1 MRRIVCL
8 SSAAAVSS
16 LSVATAVAN
25 SATLTAVP
33 ARFIYTTWGSV
44 PCEDWARNE
53 SWLKRITSQSDYRSF
68 EFWHVP
74 QADVPAGLRL
84 NAVERYLLSSLEN
97 DTDRLLHVSWC
108 EDFDSYWHDRV
119 GSLEMLYKIV
129 YTNDYP
135 LYRYI
140 FGNCT
145 HKVAEKEYMLRKL
158 NYLKSVLFWAGRTER
173 CYTSIVQAR
182 YYVQRCVWNALE
194 RERYLCACVEAV
206 DSFGKKVPEEL
217 RQKVMPELEVA
228 LVSMRHWVWDCPNGK
243 RTFTRRLA

>member
-1 MRRIVCL
+1 MRRLACL
-8 SSAAAVSS
+8 SAAAAAASVSR
-16 LSVATAVAN
+16 VAGG
-25 SATLTAVP
+25 SAATAVP
-33 ARFIYTTWGSV
+33 ARTIYTTWGSV
-44 PCEDWARNE
+44 PCEGWACQE

-74 QADVPAGLRL
+74 EAEIPAGLNL

-97 DTDRLLHVSWC
+97 DADRLLHVSWC
-108 EDFDSYWHDRV
+108 QDFDSYWHDRV
-119 GSLEMLYKIV
+119 GSLEMLYKTI
-129 YTNDYP
+129 YTDEYP

-145 HKVAEKEYMLRKL
+145 HKTAEKEHMLRKL
-158 NYLKSVLFWAGRTER
+158 NYLKSILFWAGRTER
-173 CYTSIVQAR
+173 CYTSIVKAR
-182 YYVQRCVWNALE
+182 FYVQRCVWNALE

-217 RQKVMPELEVA
+217 RQKAMSELEVA

>member
-1 MRRIVCL
+1 MRRFVCL

-108 EDFDSYWHDRV
+108 EDFDPYWHDRV

-140 FGNCT
+140 FGNCM

-173 CYTSIVQAR
+173 CYTSIVKAR